1 MALFLWIDKGKKYWG
16 EENINEEEIRGANL
30 KKTILSCVGL

>member
-1 MALFLWIDKGKKYWG
+1 MVVFLWIDKGKKYWG

-30 KKTILSCVGL
+30 KRLFCLE